1 MVATIPGVSGNQGNQ
16 GNQGVK
22 MVAAAQQLEAVFFNL
37 VVKEMEK
44 SGLQGANLGTGSD
57 IYNGIAQRAL
67 SQQLFGGLSG
77 SLTQSIVKQLSA
89 NAAGQQTA
97 AGTTSQQPNLD
108 AATKGISLSGGK
120 LAPMLLSFANI
131 AAETAAAIPS
141 AVAGSIS
148 GPTVTQATAFARSI
162 WPTLQ
167 QNAAQLNVSP
177 VALLSQAALESGW
190 GSSAPG
196 NNIFGVKA
204 VAGQAST
211 QQSTLEFINGQM
223 QRMNANFAAYSSTD
237 DAVAH
242 YTHLIRNN
250 YPDAVGAPDVSSY
263 ATALANG
270 GYATDRGYVQKM
282 VAVSRSPLMSE
293 VLRSLGVTEQ

>member
-1 MVATIPGVSGNQGNQ
+1 MVATVAGVSGNQGNQ
-16 GNQGVK
+16 GSQGVK
-22 MVAAAQQLEAVFFNL
+22 MAAAAQQLEAVFFNI

-67 SQQLFGGLSG
+67 SQQLFGGLSS
-77 SLTQSIVKQLSA
+77 SLTSSIVKQLSA
-89 NAAGQQTA
+89 NAAAGQQAAPSTQQTSSGTA
-97 AGTTSQQPNLD
+97 PH
-108 AATKGISLSGGK
+108 GISLTGGK
-120 LAPMLLSFANI
+120 LAPLLLSFANI

-148 GPTVTQATAFARSI
+148 GPTVAQATAFARSI

-196 NNIFGVKA
+196 NNIFGIKA

-270 GYATDRGYVQKM
+270 GYATDRSYVQKM

-293 VLRSLGVTEQ
+293 VLHSLGVTEQ

>member
-1 MVATIPGVSGNQGNQ
+1 MVATVAGVSGNQGNQ

-22 MVAAAQQLEAVFFNL
+22 MAAAAQQLEAVFFNL
-37 VVKEMEK
+37 VVREMEK
-44 SGLQGANLGTGSD
+44 SGLQGAKLGTGSD
-57 IYNGIAQRAL
+57 IYNGIAGRAL

-77 SLTQSIVKQLSA
+77 SLTKSIVKQLSA
-89 NAAGQQTA
+89 NASGQQA
-97 AGTTSQQPNLD
+97 APGTQQTSPG
-108 AATKGISLSGGK
+108 TSPHGISLAGAK
-120 LAPMLLSFANI
+120 LAPLLLSFANI
-131 AAETAAAIPS
+131 AADTAAAIPS
-141 AVAGSIS
+141 AVAGSIA
-148 GPTVTQATAFARSI
+148 GPTVAQATAFARSI

-204 VAGQAST
+204 VAGQAAT
-211 QQSTLEFINGQM
+211 QQSTLEFIDGQM

-237 DAVAH
+237 DAVSH

-250 YPDAVGAPDVSSY
+250 YPDAVGAPDVSTY